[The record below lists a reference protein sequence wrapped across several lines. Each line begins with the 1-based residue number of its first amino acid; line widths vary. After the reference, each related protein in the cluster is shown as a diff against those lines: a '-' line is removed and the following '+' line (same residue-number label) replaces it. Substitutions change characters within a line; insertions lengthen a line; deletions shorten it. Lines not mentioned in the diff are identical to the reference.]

1 MIRDLVKELRIF
13 ERNKVPEEIKI
24 LGIAIYFQTSSFR
37 RTARIL
43 SELHKVSY
51 NAVRRWIKKIEEKLP
66 IATEKKQRNLIAID
80 ETVVKAN
87 KKRYYVYSAVDVERN
102 ELILMKVYMTR
113 NWLVTR
119 SFVKEV
125 VKYCENKPKFITDR
139 ASWLVEALKSLNLEF
154 EHEGFREKKL
164 G

>member
-24 LGIAIYFQTSSFR
+24 LGIVIYFQTSSFR

-66 IATEKKQRNLIAID
+66 IATEKKPRNLIAID
-80 ETVVKAN
+80 EN
-87 KKRYYVYSAVDVERN
+87 
-102 ELILMKVYMTR
+102 
-113 NWLVTR
+113 
-119 SFVKEV
+119 
-125 VKYCENKPKFITDR
+125 
-139 ASWLVEALKSLNLEF
+139 LKSKQKALLRLF
-154 EHEGFREKKL
+154 SS
-164 G
+164 